1 MSIFSSVFWDVFIIV
16 ITLGGILAMF
26 LLTYRVSTGKVPE
39 SAIEGQGHVWDEDLR
54 ELNNPLPRWWVN
66 LFYITI
72 VIGLIYL
79 ALYPGLG
86 SFKMLLGWTEVK
98 EYQDEM
104 GAAERKYGP
113 IFEQYRQQDL
123 RKVAADP
130 KAIAIG
136 ERLYASYCTV
146 CHGSDARGV
155 RGFPNLRDH
164 DWLWGGKP
172 ETIERT
178 ILDGR
183 DAWMP
188 AWKDPL
194 GGEQRVKEVAQ
205 YVLSLSGRQVD
216 ATMASAGKKIFEGTC
231 TGCHGVDGKGTKQ
244 YGAPNLTDGTWL
256 YGGSPGIVEQSIA
269 NGRRGH
275 MPPHRT
281 FLGEAKVHLLAAY
294 IYSLS
299 AK

>member
-26 LLTYRVSTGKVPE
+26 LLTYRFSTGKVPE
-39 SAIEGQGHVWDEDLR
+39 AAAEGHGHVWDEDLR

-72 VIGLIYL
+72 VFGVVYL

-98 EYQDEM
+98 EYQDEVD
-104 GAAERKYGP
+104 AADRKYGP
-113 IFEQYRQQDL
+113 IFEKYRAQDL

-130 KAIAIG
+130 KAVAIG
-136 ERLYASYCTV
+136 ERLYASYCTA

-155 RGFPNLRDH
+155 HGFPNLRDH
-164 DWLWGGKP
+164 DWLWGGNP
-172 ETIERT
+172 ETIEQT

-188 AWKDPL
+188 AWKEPL
-194 GGEQRVKEVAQ
+194 GGEKPVQEVAQ
-205 YVLSLSGRQVD
+205 YVVSLSGRKADPV
-216 ATMASAGKKIFEGTC
+216 AARAGKKIFETAC
-231 TGCHGVDGKGTKQ
+231 TGCHGLEGKGKPQ
-244 YGAPNLTDGTWL
+244 YGAPNLSDGTWL
-256 YGGSPGIVEQSIA
+256 YGGSPGTVERSIA
-269 NGRRGH
+269 KGRRGH
-275 MPPHRT
+275 MPAHRA
-281 FLGEAKVHLLAAY
+281 FLGAAKVHLLAAY